1 MSPFVMIHKI
11 IFRPFD
17 FFEEIQSPGMVRIKQ
32 AVALVIAAY
41 IARIISLYLI
51 GYAFETR
58 EAYQISILQEAI
70 WIFVPWVTWCI
81 AHWAVAAIL
90 DGEGKFVEII
100 YGSAYALIP
109 YIIFIIPVTLLT
121 QFLALDE
128 AGIVRILT
136 IGIYLWCAW
145 LFLLKVKILHNF
157 DLPKTLFISFL
168 SVIAVLI
175 LWFVCILLF
184 GLANQFVNFLLD
196 IVKELRLRG

>member
-1 MSPFVMIHKI
+1 MSPFVMIHKV

-17 FFEEIQSPGMVRIKQ
+17 FFEDIQSPGMVKVKQ
-32 AVALVIAAY
+32 AVALVICAY
-41 IARIISLYLI
+41 IARIISIYLL
-51 GYAFETR
+51 GFAFETR

-70 WIFVPWVTWCI
+70 WIFVPWVTWCV

-90 DGEGKFVEII
+90 DGEGKFVEIV
-100 YGSAYALIP
+100 YGSAYALVP
-109 YIIFIIPVTLLT
+109 YIILIIPITLLT

-128 AGIVRILT
+128 AGIVRVLT
-136 IGIYLWCAW
+136 VAIYVWVAW
-145 LFLLKVKILHNF
+145 LFLLKVKVLHNF

-168 SVIAVLI
+168 SILAVLI

-196 IVKELRLRG
+196 VVKELRLR